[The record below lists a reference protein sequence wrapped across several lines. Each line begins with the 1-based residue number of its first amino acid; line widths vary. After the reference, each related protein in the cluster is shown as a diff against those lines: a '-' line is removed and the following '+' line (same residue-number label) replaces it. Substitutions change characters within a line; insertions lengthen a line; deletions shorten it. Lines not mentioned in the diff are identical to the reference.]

1 MAIPISD
8 VHDFIRTIIKK
19 NRGGFV
25 SPNDIDRAVNRGV
38 SDFISA
44 VITKFKRTGKF
55 EYDHLLVKRASFT
68 VSAGSGGIQAMPTD
82 YIEALTIYHNDAN
95 GTLIEGTIYS
105 WDEFL
110 EVKNSSILAPDRAF
124 PVATIYIS
132 TAGTPTI
139 EFAPVPVSGSYTF
152 TLVYMRKPA
161 KAKYTY
167 TSPYGNISFDNTQ
180 AYVDIDLDDRYFTD
194 IVSRALMYIGISLK
208 DNDIASIETLK
219 DGNQRADER

>member
-38 SDFISA
+38 SDWLSA
-44 VITKFKRTGKF
+44 VIYKFKRTGKF
-55 EYDHLLVKRASFT
+55 EFDHLLVKRATFSVT
-68 VSAGSGGIQAMPTD
+68 AGNYVQALPSD
-82 YIEALTIYHNDAN
+82 YIEGLTIYVIND

-110 EVKNSSILAPDRAF
+110 EVKNSKILTPDLSY
-124 PVATIYIS
+124 PIATIYID
-132 TAGTPTI
+132 TAGAPKI
-139 EFAPVPVSGSYTF
+139 EFAPIPISGTYTF

-161 KAKYTY
+161 KAEYKYIT
-167 TSPYGNISFDNTQ
+167 TNGNIT
-180 AYVDIDLDDRYFTD
+180 YVDTNSVNIDLDDRYFTD
-194 IVSRALMYIGISLK
+194 IVTRALMYIGISLK

-219 DGNQRADER
+219 DNNQKIDER

>member
-55 EYDHLLVKRASFT
+55 EYDHLLVKRASF
-68 VSAGSGGIQAMPTD
+68 SIAAGGAVQSLPSD
-82 YIEALTIYHNDAN
+82 YVEGLTIYVLND
-95 GTLIEGTIYS
+95 GVLTEGTIYS

-110 EVKNSSILAPDRAF
+110 EVKNSKILAPDLSY
-124 PVATIYIS
+124 PIATIYID
-132 TAGTPTI
+132 TAGFPKI
-139 EFAPVPVSGSYTF
+139 EFAPVPVTGTYSYTF
-152 TLVYMRKPA
+152 VYMRKPP
-161 KAKYTY
+161 KAVYTY
-167 TSPYGNISFDNTQ
+167 NTTNGNITFNPSGAF
-180 AYVDIDLDDRYFTD
+180 VDIDLDDRYFTD

>member
-38 SDFISA
+38 SDWLSA

-55 EYDHLLVKRASFT
+55 EYDHLLVKRATFT
-68 VSAGSGGIQAMPTD
+68 VTPSTSVQVLPAD
-82 YIEALTIYHNDAN
+82 YIEGLTIYVLNDGVLTE
-95 GTLIEGTIYS
+95 GTLYS

-110 EVKNSSILAPDRAF
+110 EVKNSKILTPDLSY
-124 PVATIYIS
+124 PVATIYIDS
-132 TAGTPTI
+132 AGVPKI
-139 EFAPVPVSGSYTF
+139 EFAPVPVTGSYTYTF
-152 TLVYMRKPA
+152 VYMRKPA
-161 KAKYTY
+161 KAVYAYT
-167 TSPYGNISFDNTQ
+167 TSSGNITYNQTGT
-180 AYVDIDLDDRYFTD
+180 VDIDLDDRYFTD

>member
-38 SDFISA
+38 SDWLSA
-44 VITKFKRTGKF
+44 VIYKFKRTGKF
-55 EYDHLLVKRASFT
+55 EFDHLLVKRATFS
-68 VSAGSGGIQAMPTD
+68 VAAGNYVQALPSD
-82 YIEALTIYHNDAN
+82 YIEGLTIYVIND

-110 EVKNSSILAPDRAF
+110 EVKNSKILTPDLSY
-124 PVATIYIS
+124 PIATIYID
-132 TAGTPTI
+132 TAGAPKI
-139 EFAPVPVSGSYTF
+139 EFAPIPISGTYTF

-161 KAKYTY
+161 KAEYKYIT
-167 TSPYGNISFDNTQ
+167 TNGNIT
-180 AYVDIDLDDRYFTD
+180 YVDTGSVNIDLDDRYFTD
-194 IVSRALMYIGISLK
+194 IVTRALMYIGISLK

-219 DGNQRADER
+219 DNNQKIDER

>member
-55 EYDHLLVKRASFT
+55 EYDHLLVKRATFS
-68 VSAGSGGIQAMPTD
+68 VAAGSGGVQTLPTD
-82 YIEALTIYHNDAN
+82 YIEGLTIYHTDAN
-95 GTLIEGTIYS
+95 STLIEGTIYT

-110 EVKNSSILAPDRAF
+110 EVKNSTILALDRAF
-124 PVATIYIS
+124 PIATIYIN

-139 EFAPVPVSGSYTF
+139 EFAPVPPSGSYTYTF
-152 TLVYMRKPA
+152 VYMRKPA
-161 KAKYTY
+161 KAVYAYT
-167 TSPYGNISFDNTQ
+167 TSNGNITYNPTGT
-180 AYVDIDLDDRYFTD
+180 VDIDLDDRYFTD

>member
-38 SDFISA
+38 SDWLSA

-55 EYDHLLVKRASFT
+55 EYDHLLVKRATFT
-68 VSAGSGGIQAMPTD
+68 VTPSTSVQVLPAD
-82 YIEALTIYHNDAN
+82 YIEGLTIYVLNDGVLTE
-95 GTLIEGTIYS
+95 GTLYS

-110 EVKNSSILAPDRAF
+110 EVKNSKILTPDLSY
-124 PVATIYIS
+124 PVATIYID
-132 TAGTPTI
+132 TAGVPKI
-139 EFAPVPVSGSYTF
+139 EFAPVPVTGTYTYTF
-152 TLVYMRKPA
+152 VYMRKPA
-161 KAKYTY
+161 KAVYAYT
-167 TSPYGNISFDNTQ
+167 TSSGNITYNPTGT
-180 AYVDIDLDDRYFTD
+180 VDIDLDDRYFTD

>member
-8 VHDFIRTIIKK
+8 VHDFVRTIIKK
-19 NRGGFV
+19 NRGGFI

-55 EYDHLLVKRASFT
+55 EYDHLLVKRASFPVT
-68 VSAGSGGIQAMPTD
+68 STTSVQALPAD
-82 YIEALTIYHNDAN
+82 YVEALTVYVLNDN
-95 GTLIEGTIYS
+95 VLTEGTIYS

-110 EVKNSSILAPDRAF
+110 EVKNSKILTPDLSF
-124 PVATIYIS
+124 PIATIYIDS
-132 TAGTPTI
+132 TGNPKI
-139 EFAPVPVSGSYTF
+139 EFAPVPLSGTTYTY

-161 KAKYTY
+161 KAVYTY
-167 TSPYGNISFDNTQ
+167 TAPNGNITFNPSGPF
-180 AYVDIDLDDRYFTD
+180 VDIDLDDRYFTD

-208 DNDIASIETLK
+208 DSDIASIETLK

>member
-38 SDFISA
+38 SDWLSA

-55 EYDHLLVKRASFT
+55 EYDHLLVKRATFPVTSST
-68 VSAGSGGIQAMPTD
+68 SVQVLPAD
-82 YIEALTIYHNDAN
+82 YIEGLTIYVLNDGVLTE
-95 GTLIEGTIYS
+95 GTLYS

-110 EVKNSSILAPDRAF
+110 EVKNSKILTPDLSY
-124 PVATIYIS
+124 PVATIYID
-132 TAGTPTI
+132 TAGVPKI
-139 EFAPVPVSGSYTF
+139 EFAPIPVSGTYTYTF
-152 TLVYMRKPA
+152 VYMRKPA
-161 KAKYTY
+161 KAVYAYT
-167 TSPYGNISFDNTQ
+167 TSNGNITYNPTGT
-180 AYVDIDLDDRYFTD
+180 VDIDLDDRYFTD